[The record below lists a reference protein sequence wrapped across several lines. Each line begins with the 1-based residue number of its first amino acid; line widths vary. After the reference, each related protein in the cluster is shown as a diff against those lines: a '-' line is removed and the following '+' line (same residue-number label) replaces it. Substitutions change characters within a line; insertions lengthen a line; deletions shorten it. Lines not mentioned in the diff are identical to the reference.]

1 MLNALSS
8 WRSKPPTINAKAL
21 KQKTGE
27 NHLALAR
34 ESLQELL
41 HDKRI
46 PREVREALADD
57 YAQVETMLE
66 KLEHGHLHIAVFG
79 RVSVGKSS
87 LLNALLGQNRFSTS
101 PLHGETK
108 RPDMAAW
115 RDYDAGGIY
124 FIDTPGINEIDGE
137 TREKMAHEVATR
149 VDLVLFVVDGDLT
162 ETELQALRT
171 LVNYR
176 RPILLVLNKIDRYT
190 RKDRAALI
198 ESLIQRSSGLIDPA
212 NIVCA
217 AAQPAAKTVVV
228 IDDNNE
234 ETESTR
240 QLPVDVTALK
250 ERLWDVLESEGK
262 TLAALNASL
271 FADDLSHVVTQRV
284 IMARKNIAEK
294 VVRTYCVSKGI
305 AVAFN
310 PVPVADLF
318 AAVMIDAAMIVHLSK
333 VYGLPLSRKEAQ
345 SLVLVIS
352 AQMLALMGTVWAV
365 NIISSALKVGSAG
378 VSTAITAGAQGA
390 IAYYSTYVVGQVA
403 ERYLAQGKAWG
414 EGGAKRVVREILDN
428 IDRDSVLAQAKDDI
442 LSHIKTPAK

>member
-1 MLNALSS
+1 
-8 WRSKPPTINAKAL
+8 
-21 KQKTGE
+21 
-27 NHLALAR
+27 
-34 ESLQELL
+34 
-41 HDKRI
+41 
-46 PREVREALADD
+46 
-57 YAQVETMLE
+57 MLE

-87 LLNALLGQNRFSTS
+87 LLNALLGEARFNTS

-108 RPDMAAW
+108 RPDMAPW
-115 RDYDAGGIY
+115 RDYEAGGIY

-137 TREKMAHEVATR
+137 AREKMAHEVATR

-162 ETELQALRT
+162 ETELQALRD
-171 LVNYR
+171 LVNYK

-228 IDDNNE
+228 IGDDNK

-240 QLPVDVTALK
+240 QLPVDVSALK

-284 IMARKNIAEK
+284 IMARKSIAEK

-345 SLVLVIS
+345 SLVMVIS

-442 LSHIKTPAK
+442 LSHIKTPVK